1 MQCDTGNKIL
11 EKKKDSGE
19 TIEVRITCGVQLIVL
34 YWSEFL
40 GFNKCTTVI

>member
-11 EKKKDSGE
+11 EEKKDSGE
-19 TIEVRITCGVQLIVL
+19 TTEVKITHGVQLIVL

>member
-11 EKKKDSGE
+11 EEKKDSGE
-19 TIEVRITCGVQLIVL
+19 TTEVKITRGVQLIVL

>member
-19 TIEVRITCGVQLIVL
+19 TIEVRITCGV
-34 YWSEFL
+34 
-40 GFNKCTTVI
+40 